1 MLLAMCADAGTLI
14 SVLVFLMIV
23 GVVLCGLTVLA
34 LLGIVKLIEARR
46 GWTGEPSLS
55 ILSSPETIP

>member
-1 MLLAMCADAGTLI
+1 MLFAMCADAGMLI
-14 SVLVFLMIV
+14 SILVFFMIL
-23 GVVLCGLTVLA
+23 GVVLCGLAVLA

-46 GWTGEPSLS
+46 GWTGAPSLS

>member
-1 MLLAMCADAGTLI
+1 MLFAMCADIGMLI

-34 LLGIVKLIEARR
+34 LMGIVKLVEARR
-46 GWTGEPSLS
+46 GRTGAPSLS
-55 ILSSPETIP
+55 ILSSPENIP